1 MLKSENDT
9 FAQKIVRSGDTIHLN
24 DSLVKRDT
32 SALTKNEDTIRYKIS
47 KNAPDTS
54 IAYTAEDSMV
64 VDVPGKT
71 ITLYGTKA
79 TTEYKDNKLTAPI
92 ISLDQQTGNINA
104 ALKRDSTGK
113 VIAFPTFVQKDFTSE
128 SDSISFNMKSSKG
141 FTKSTYTKQGDMYVY
156 GQIIKK
162 VDTSVF
168 YAYRARFTTCDLDT
182 PHFAFVA
189 NRVKFITNKVAI
201 TGPVH
206 PEFEGVPLPIYF
218 PFGIYPL
225 NNVRHSGLLEPT
237 FTTNQ
242 QRGVGLEDLG
252 YYKVIN
258 DYWDI
263 IFRGSIYSYGGWT
276 LSINP
281 RYMKKYHY
289 SGNLE
294 FDVQNF
300 NTNFKGDPDFSH
312 NRSYHIL
319 WTDNL
324 DTKARPGVTFTASVN
339 AGSSSY
345 NRNVPNSAT
354 LNFTNQM
361 YSSIAFS
368 KTWKKSNL
376 TISANHNQNTNLGI
390 INVNLPT
397 VAYSIQTIYPF
408 RKKDAVGASK
418 WYDNIGIGYQGA
430 AQSLFSFYDS
440 LPNIFKQIKDT
451 LQYGAHHTVP
461 ISLSLPPLGAFQ
473 IAPSVSY
480 DETWYQTRTRYYWD
494 SAAKKV
500 DTSIQK
506 GFYTARN
513 MTFGLSISTRIFG
526 LITAKNKNAK
536 IKAVRHE
543 LTPTIGISYKPDFT
557 GNTYYNYQFDSLGH
571 ISPLT
576 SVYQRNLYGP
586 YSPGK
591 FGGLTFSIDNNISA
605 KVKDKKDTTGTG
617 LKKINLIDGLSIS
630 GSYNFFGNS
639 QNLPLSTFPVSARSN
654 LFNKINITANG
665 SLDPYE
671 LDSFGRRINRLVWKD
686 KIFTLGRLTNANI
699 SVSTSLQG
707 GKKGGEKKTEV
718 APGQSPNNLD
728 YTQDQYNTEAAY
740 IRNNP
745 GLFADFD
752 IPWSLNLSYAL
763 TYSKIYFLGQGFQK
777 QFEQDVNFGGTLG
790 ITKKWQA
797 SVNSSYN
804 ITKGQ
809 LGMITG
815 SLSRDLHCWQM
826 SISISHGL
834 TNFYSITISPRST
847 LLRDLK
853 VNRTRYSYN
862 Q

>member
-1 MLKSENDT
+1 MNKTNKVSPKSSFAFICAALACILIVQCRTTHEHSTKLKSHKNSAIFPTDTSTTAKKNNNPVGKMLKSENDT

-630 GSYNFFGNS
+630 
-639 QNLPLSTFPVSARSN
+639 
-654 LFNKINITANG
+654 
-665 SLDPYE
+665 
-671 LDSFGRRINRLVWKD
+671 
-686 KIFTLGRLTNANI
+686 
-699 SVSTSLQG
+699 
-707 GKKGGEKKTEV
+707 
-718 APGQSPNNLD
+718 
-728 YTQDQYNTEAAY
+728 
-740 IRNNP
+740 
-745 GLFADFD
+745 
-752 IPWSLNLSYAL
+752 
-763 TYSKIYFLGQGFQK
+763 
-777 QFEQDVNFGGTLG
+777 
-790 ITKKWQA
+790 
-797 SVNSSYN
+797 
-804 ITKGQ
+804 
-809 LGMITG
+809 
-815 SLSRDLHCWQM
+815 
-826 SISISHGL
+826 
-834 TNFYSITISPRST
+834 
-847 LLRDLK
+847 
-853 VNRTRYSYN
+853 
-862 Q
+862 